1 MRFKVEYG
9 LYIFIYIRGWDKSI
23 IEIYFMA
30 ISKLEINN
38 YKPKKYKKL
47 VSHQGIIG
55 RDEWITHKWWM
66 DNQHFMDNLKNVDD
80 NM

>member
-1 MRFKVEYG
+1 M
-9 LYIFIYIRGWDKSI
+9 
-23 IEIYFMA
+23 
-30 ISKLEINN
+30 NN
-38 YKPKKYKKL
+38 YVDRYFDIFLFL

-66 DNQHFMDNLKNVDD
+66 DNQHFMDNMKNVDD